1 MLARSSTLGLLAT
14 MALSLPT
21 DRAPGYSIQS
31 SGAARVSA
39 AGKEAS
45 YGLTRQTVNE
55 KPTLTI
61 SLGAAG
67 AEGRLGLYTD
77 GQELPRSGRYPIHF
91 SWQGDSGSASARW
104 FHACFVAGTP
114 EHPLG
119 VFHGQSGWV
128 TISDTEGGLISGEF
142 EIRAQG
148 FLAANTKDESQ
159 WVTVY
164 GTFTAEG
171 DSTVAKVSTV
181 RR

>member
-1 MLARSSTLGLLAT
+1 VFARSSTLGLMVTL
-14 MALSLPT
+14 ALSLPS
-21 DRAPGYSIQS
+21 DRTPGYSIQS
-31 SGAARVSA
+31 SGAVRVIA

-45 YGLTRQTVNE
+45 YGLTRQRANE

-61 SLGAAG
+61 SLGATG
-67 AEGRLGLYTD
+67 AEGSLGLYTD
-77 GQELPRSGRYPIHF
+77 GEELPRSGRYPIHF
-91 SWQGDSGSASARW
+91 SWQGDSASAGARW

-128 TISDTEGGLISGEF
+128 TISDTDRGLISGEF

-148 FLAANTKDESQ
+148 FLASNTKDENQ

-164 GTFTAEG
+164 GRFTAEG
-171 DSTVAKVSTV
+171 DSTVASIST
-181 RR
+181 R